1 MGDLISS
8 LPTDESI
15 VSPEE
20 RTILNSI
27 SVKGVE
33 SSQQPK
39 HVSTDKQL
47 QAVHPQGGQ
56 IVNEIKNVAIITIL
70 FVLCSSEFIGKLIN
84 KLVPKAEEYW
94 YLNLAIRIVLFAALY
109 FLVINISLVKQ

>member
-27 SVKGVE
+27 SVKGIDTQ
-33 SSQQPK
+33 SQSK
-39 HVSTDKQL
+39 HAIVNHSQVTH
-47 QAVHPQGGQ
+47 AQGGQ
-56 IVNEIKNVAIITIL
+56 IVNEIKNVAIVTVL
-70 FVLCSSEFIGKLIN
+70 FILCSSEFIGKLIN

-109 FLVINISLVKQ
+109 FLVTNISLVKQ

>member
-27 SVKGVE
+27 SVKEVE
-33 SSQQPK
+33 KSHPGK
-39 HVSTDKQL
+39 HVDIVRQ
-47 QAVHPQGGQ
+47 QGTHIQGSQ
-56 IVNEIKNVAIITIL
+56 IVNEVKNVAIVTLL

>member
-1 MGDLISS
+1 MGDIISS

-27 SVKGVE
+27 SAKGIDTQSQPNHSMVKHTQVTH
-33 SSQQPK
+33 S
-39 HVSTDKQL
+39 
-47 QAVHPQGGQ
+47 QGGQ
-56 IVNEIKNVAIITIL
+56 IVNEIKNVAIVTVL

-94 YLNLAIRIVLFAALY
+94 YLNLAIRIVVFAALY

>member
-15 VSPEE
+15 VSREE
-20 RTILNSI
+20 RTILDSI
-27 SVKGVE
+27 STKGLDSHSNPKQGIVKTPQVTHVQG
-33 SSQQPK
+33 SQ
-39 HVSTDKQL
+39 
-47 QAVHPQGGQ
+47 
-56 IVNEIKNVAIITIL
+56 IMNEIKNVAIVTIL

-94 YLNLAIRIVLFAALY
+94 YLNLAIRIVVFAALY
-109 FLVINISLVKQ
+109 FLVTNISLVKQ